1 MDIKFKDRIIIK
13 GFLNGTIDH
22 TTPKAICVHF
32 DGKNPKTN
40 VWIPKKIIEI
50 VESKNIT
57 LHYRDITEFNI
68 SLPQWFLDT
77 FEMRLVK
84 KKELYAVEYNL
95 NEEEPRTECCD
106 AKFIA
111 ETDLCSDCKEH
122 TTEI

>member
-13 GFLNGTIDH
+13 GFIDGTIDH
-22 TTPKAICVHF
+22 TSPKAICVHF
-32 DGKNPKTN
+32 DGQNPKTN

-50 VESKNIT
+50 VESKSIT
-57 LHYRDITEFNI
+57 LNYRNVTQFNI

-84 KKELYAVEYNL
+84 KKELYVVEYNL
-95 NEEEPRTECCD
+95 NEEEPTTECCD

-111 ETDLCSDCKEH
+111 ETSKCSDCNENA
-122 TTEI
+122 TEI

>member
-13 GFLNGTIDH
+13 GFIDGTIDH
-22 TTPKAICVHF
+22 TSPKAICVHF
-32 DGKNPKTN
+32 DKQNPKTN

-50 VESKNIT
+50 LESKSIT
-57 LHYRDITEFNI
+57 LNYRNVTQFNI

-84 KKELYAVEYNL
+84 KDFSL
-95 NEEEPRTECCD
+95 TECCD

-111 ETDLCSDCKEH
+111 ETSKCSDCNENA
-122 TTEI
+122 TEI